1 MSNTDVPESP
11 SDDKSSQPTKGISRR
26 SLLKRGLFGGLIL
39 GMGGVFAYQQSG
51 YELGKE
57 TATTLKILGVKEFLV
72 LQAIA
77 ARILASDEDGPPE
90 AREVGV
96 VEWID
101 GYLDRQ
107 SPWVQKDFLMLLN
120 AIEHS
125 GPIMDFQFSRF
136 TRMSTTQQDKVLG
149 NWARSRLSLRKQGFS
164 ALKGLCVMAYYR
176 HRKTWDLLGYDGPLV
191 KNQSGGK

>member
-11 SDDKSSQPTKGISRR
+11 SEDKPPKEPEGLSRR

-51 YELGKE
+51 YELKKDK
-57 TATTLKILGVKEFLV
+57 ADSLKILGAKEFLV

-77 ARILASDEDGPPE
+77 TRILASDEVGPPL
-90 AREVGV
+90 ANDVGV

-101 GYLDRQ
+101 GYLYRQ
-107 SPWVQKDFLMLLN
+107 SSWVQKDFLMLLN
-120 AIEHS
+120 AIEHA
-125 GPIMDFQFSRF
+125 GPVMDFQFSRF
-136 TRMSTTQQDKVLG
+136 TRMSAAQQDKVLG
-149 NWARSRLSLRKQGFS
+149 NWARSRLALRKQGFS

-176 HRKTWDLLGYDGPLV
+176 HSSTWDMLGYDGPLV